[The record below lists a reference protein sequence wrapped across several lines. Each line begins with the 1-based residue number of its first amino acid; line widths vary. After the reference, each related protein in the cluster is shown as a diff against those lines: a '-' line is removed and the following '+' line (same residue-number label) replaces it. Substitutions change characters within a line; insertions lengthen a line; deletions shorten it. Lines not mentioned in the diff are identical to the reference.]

1 MKELDYLPFLCFLL
15 LVASPAAAQEAVT
28 SIDET
33 IDEEFTKPTH
43 YGAREIGSL
52 SKSDGRLRA
61 GEFRD
66 LYSFEGKA
74 GDPLIIEL
82 ISEDFDPYLAVVSPS
97 GKILRNDDWGG
108 TSAARIQMR
117 LIEDGGYKVVVTSFR
132 PGEMGGYLLRIKDQR
147 IKIAE

>member
-1 MKELDYLPFLCFLL
+1 MKRVSYLPFLCFLL
-15 LVASPAAAQEAVT
+15 LVTSPVAAQESATPV
-28 SIDET
+28 DET
-33 IDEEFTKPTH
+33 VDGESTKATH
-43 YGAREIGSL
+43 YGAQEIGSL
-52 SKSDGRLRA
+52 SKGDGRLQA

-66 LYSFEGKA
+66 LYVFQGKA
-74 GDPLIIEL
+74 GDPLVIEL

-108 TSAARIQMR
+108 SSAARIQMR

-147 IKIAE
+147 IRIAE